1 MSKLRLEDFG
11 QGAPPPSKPEKKI
24 TGEDREIDRLA
35 TYDEGYKA
43 GWDDAQSAAT
53 EDRTRIGAEFE
64 RNLQEL
70 SFSFHEAKVQ
80 VAQSLAPLVTALVEC
95 LFPQLVVTSLADQ
108 LVTVLEPLKDKMDT
122 PTLELRCAPEDA
134 ETLGSMLKS
143 NFGLPITL
151 RPEPSLMTGQADFVL
166 GHETHEVDVSAL
178 QIEIQRLVK
187 AQLDALETQNTPEEL
202 THVG

>member
-1 MSKLRLEDFG
+1 MSKLHLEDFG
-11 QGAPPPSKPEKKI
+11 NKVSTPQKPEKSSS
-24 TGEDREIDRLA
+24 GEDQAVDRLA

-43 GWDDAQSAAT
+43 GWDDAQAAAT

-70 SFSFHEAKVQ
+70 SFTFHEAKVQ
-80 VAQSLAPLVTALVEC
+80 VGQSLAPLVSAFVQC
-95 LFPQLVVTSLADQ
+95 LFPKLAVTSLADQ
-108 LVTVLEPLKDKMDT
+108 LIAVLEPLKDEMDT
-122 PTLELRCAPEDA
+122 PTLELRCSPEDVDI
-134 ETLGSMLKS
+134 LGNLLEA

-178 QIEIQRLVK
+178 QTEIRRLVE
-187 AQLDALETQNTPEEL
+187 AQFDALAPQKTQEDL
-202 THVG
+202 TNVG